1 MNAATTHAARIKQC
15 AAERPGGVTYGEL
28 LAESPD
34 LSPGMLRLV
43 VHRLRVLGDL
53 RKPNSRRGGV
63 APLVQLTSDT
73 APQRRPVALRGA
85 AAFIMRR
92 VLAGRVFLSLADVE
106 DEFASVRSGEYTQGP
121 KAVYQLRKLGVLD
134 PDMPLTVR
142 QDADFSFED

>member
-1 MNAATTHAARIKQC
+1 MTAADTHAARVKQA
-15 AAERPGGVTYGEL
+15 AAEYPGGVTYGEL
-28 LAESPD
+28 LRDVPD

-43 VHRLRVLGDL
+43 VHRLRVIGDL

-73 APQRRPVALRGA
+73 APPRRPVALRGA

-92 VLAGRVFLSLADVE
+92 VLAGQVFLSLTDVAA
-106 DEFASVRSGEYTQGP
+106 EFDSVRPGDYTQGP

-134 PDMPLTVR
+134 KDMPLTVSPG
-142 QDADFSFED
+142 ADFSFED